1 MIGDPRPV
9 LVVDDSELNRDMLS
23 RRLERR
29 GFHVVLAAGGA
40 EALEIVE
47 RTPLEAVL
55 LDVMMPGMDG
65 WQVLSRVRA
74 VHPLADLPIIMITA
88 KDRSEDIVHALELG
102 ANDYVTKPLDF
113 PVVVARLQTQ
123 ITLKR
128 AKRDLEVAHARMK
141 KDLDAAAK
149 LQQALIPQ
157 SLPAIDG
164 ARFAW
169 RFRPCTELAG
179 DIFDIVRIDDGTV
192 GVYLVDVCGHGVPAA
207 LLSVTLSRV
216 LSHMADRYSP
226 LQAAESGGPRPPAD
240 VAAWLNRRF
249 PMDVATSQYFT
260 FFYVTCDV
268 ASRRF
273 RYVTA
278 GHPAPIHAPVQ
289 GNPVCLPAGGFAIGW
304 FPDCAVEETAI
315 SLAPGDRLFFYS
327 DGLVEAKNDHQELFD
342 APRLLDA
349 ITRTRTAPIDS
360 SLQTILD
367 DVLRW
372 CGDEPPDDDISL
384 VGIEFC

>member
-74 VHPLADLPIIMITA
+74 VHPLADLPVIMITA

-128 AKRDLEVAHARMK
+128 AKREIGRAH
-141 KDLDAAAK
+141 
-149 LQQALIPQ
+149 
-157 SLPAIDG
+157 
-164 ARFAW
+164 
-169 RFRPCTELAG
+169 
-179 DIFDIVRIDDGTV
+179 V
-192 GVYLVDVCGHGVPAA
+192 
-207 LLSVTLSRV
+207 
-216 LSHMADRYSP
+216 
-226 LQAAESGGPRPPAD
+226 
-240 VAAWLNRRF
+240 
-249 PMDVATSQYFT
+249 
-260 FFYVTCDV
+260 
-268 ASRRF
+268 
-273 RYVTA
+273 
-278 GHPAPIHAPVQ
+278 
-289 GNPVCLPAGGFAIGW
+289 
-304 FPDCAVEETAI
+304 
-315 SLAPGDRLFFYS
+315 
-327 DGLVEAKNDHQELFD
+327 
-342 APRLLDA
+342 
-349 ITRTRTAPIDS
+349 
-360 SLQTILD
+360 
-367 DVLRW
+367 
-372 CGDEPPDDDISL
+372 
-384 VGIEFC
+384 